1 MTAALPLPTAPVLPA
16 GLSEGEAQQRLS
28 SGGRNELLVSRPRSM
43 LRLVREVAFE
53 PMFLLLVACGALY
66 MALGDVQEALMLLG
80 FVFVV
85 MGISFVQQRRS
96 ERSLDAL
103 RDLSSPQARVIRGGK
118 ERTVAARDLVVD
130 DIVMLAEGD
139 RVPADLS
146 LMHCANLAI
155 DESLLTGESVPVS
168 KQAAMLP
175 HAADDSPLSTND
187 VVLTQAFSGTLVIR
201 GTAWGRITATGERSA
216 LGRIGRSLAG
226 IQVESTP
233 IQKETRRVVTRIA
246 IVGLA
251 LAAALAIAFALL
263 RGDWLHGLLAGL
275 TLAMAI
281 LPEELPV
288 VLTLFLGLGA
298 WRLAREK
305 VLARSTPAVELLG
318 ATTVLCV
325 DKTGT
330 LTANRMTVRR
340 LWSEAAVHD
349 TVRDSAKA
357 GAALLQEALHGVLE
371 YAVLASHRRAFDPME
386 TAIGEAGQ
394 QLLAHTEHLHT
405 DWTLIDDYPLSPE
418 MLAMSRV
425 WQSPDRRERLI
436 AAKGAP
442 EAIVDLCHLH
452 PERSASIADQVLA
465 MAADGL
471 RVLGVAQA
479 TFAAG
484 ELPGLQHDFDF
495 KFLGLVGL
503 EDPVRPDVPQAIAEC
518 QAAGIR
524 VVMVTGDHPATAI
537 SAARQAGLSTDA
549 PVVTGTELA
558 SLSDAELDARLVA
571 THIFCRVQPEQKLR
585 LVRAFRARG
594 DVVAMTG
601 DGVNDAPA
609 LKAADIG
616 VAMGARGTEVARQAA
631 ALVLLNDDFAS
642 LVTAVRYGRR
652 VFANLRKAIVFVV
665 AVHIPI
671 VGLSILPVLFGW
683 PMLLMPVHI
692 LFLQLIIDPACSVVF
707 EAEPL
712 EPDAMKV
719 PPRRPD
725 QRLFDAEVMMRGLW
739 QGLGLL
745 VLLLMT
751 YAGARLITRADAGRD
766 DMARA
771 LTFVVLVL
779 ANLALIHSNRSW
791 GRTVWWGRALASGQF
806 GWIALGTLALLS
818 VVLIVPAV
826 SRLFSFFTPT
836 LFLLC
841 AALGMVGLSLLWFEG
856 VKWGMRVRSRHVV
869 QCSGRL
875 TGRPVRQATPSGG
888 ARARESSP
896 EQ

>member
-1 MTAALPLPTAPVLPA
+1 MNAGLPPSQAPAPPE
-16 GLSEGEAQQRLS
+16 GLSEGDAQQRLVQ
-28 SGGRNELLVSRPRSM
+28 GGPNELPVSRPRSV

-118 ERTVAARDLVVD
+118 ERTAAARDLVVD

-146 LMHCANLAI
+146 LMACANLAI
-155 DESLLTGESVPVS
+155 DESLLTGESAPVT
-168 KQAAMLP
+168 KQAASLAGAVAFGAP
-175 HAADDSPLSTND
+175 GPTDADQA
-187 VVLTQAFSGTLVIR
+187 QAFSGTLVTR
-201 GTAWGRITATGERSA
+201 GTARGRVTATGERSA
-216 LGRIGRSLAG
+216 LGRIGQSLAG
-226 IQVESTP
+226 IKVESTP
-233 IQKETRRVVTRIA
+233 IQRETRRVVKRIA
-246 IVGLA
+246 IVGLT
-251 LAAALAIAFALL
+251 LAAALAVAYGWLL
-263 RGDWLHGLLAGL
+263 GDWLHGLLAGL

-305 VLARSTPAVELLG
+305 VLARSIPAVELLG

-340 LWSEAAVHD
+340 LWSEEAVHD
-349 TVRDSAKA
+349 SVRDSAKA
-357 GAALLQEALHGVLE
+357 GAAPLREELHGVLE

-386 TAIGEAGQ
+386 SAIGEAGQ
-394 QLLAHTEHLHT
+394 RLLAHTEHLHT

-425 WQSPDRRERLI
+425 WESPDRRERLI

-442 EAIVDLCHLH
+442 EAIVDLCHLDAA
-452 PERSASIADQVLA
+452 RSALIADQVLA

-479 TFAAG
+479 IFAAG
-484 ELPGLQHDFDF
+484 VLPGLQHDFDF
-495 KFLGLVGL
+495 QFLGLVGL

-524 VVMVTGDHPATAI
+524 VVLMTGDHPATAI
-537 SAARQAGLSTDA
+537 SVAKQAGLSTDA
-549 PVVTGTELA
+549 PVITGTEL
-558 SLSDAELDARLVA
+558 STLSDAELDARLVA
-571 THIFCRVQPEQKLR
+571 THIFCRVQPDQKLR

-665 AVHIPI
+665 AVHVPI
-671 VGLSILPVLFGW
+671 IGLSILPVLFGW

-712 EPDAMKV
+712 EPDAMQV

-725 QRLFDAEVMMRGLW
+725 QRLFDRAVMMRGLW
-739 QGLGLL
+739 QGVGLL
-745 VLLLMT
+745 VLLLVT
-751 YAGARLITRADAGRD
+751 YAGARLVAPSDAGRD

-779 ANLALIHSNRSW
+779 ANLALIHTNRSW
-791 GRTVWWGRALASGQF
+791 SRTVWSGSAASNGQF
-806 GWIALGTLALLS
+806 GWIAVGTL
-818 VVLIVPAV
+818 VVLGVVLSVPAV
-826 SRLFSFFTPT
+826 SRLFSFVTPT
-836 LFLLC
+836 PILLF
-841 AALGMVGLSLLWFEG
+841 AALGMAVLSLLWFEG
-856 VKWGMRVRSRHVV
+856 VKWGIRVRNP
-869 QCSGRL
+869 
-875 TGRPVRQATPSGG
+875 PVG
-888 ARARESSP
+888 
-896 EQ
+896 

>member
-1 MTAALPLPTAPVLPA
+1 MTAALPPLNASALPE
-16 GLSEGEAQQRLS
+16 GLGEGEARQRLLKD
-28 SGGRNELLVSRPRSM
+28 GLNELPVSRPRGV
-43 LRLVREVAFE
+43 LRLLREVALE

-66 MALGDVQEALMLLG
+66 MALGDVREALMLLG

-103 RDLSSPQARVIRGGK
+103 RDLSSPQARVRRAGS
-118 ERTVAARDLVVD
+118 ERSVAARDLVVGD
-130 DIVMLAEGD
+130 VVMLAEGD

-146 LMHCANLAI
+146 LTSCANLAI
-155 DESLLTGESVPVS
+155 DESLLTGESAPVS
-168 KQAAMLP
+168 KQAVVVAG
-175 HAADDSPLSTND
+175 ATGDIASPVTDAGLAH
-187 VVLTQAFSGTLVIR
+187 AFSGTLVTR
-201 GTAWGRITATGERSA
+201 GTAWGQVTATGERSA
-216 LGRIGRSLAG
+216 LGRIGQSLSG
-226 IQVESTP
+226 IQIETTP

-246 IVGLA
+246 IIGLV
-251 LAAALAIAFALL
+251 LAAALAVAFGLL
-263 RGDWLHGLLAGL
+263 RGDWLHGLLAGI
-275 TLAMAI
+275 TLAMAV

-305 VLARSTPAVELLG
+305 VLARSIPAVELLG

-340 LWSEAAVHD
+340 LWSEVAVHD
-349 TVRDSAKA
+349 TLHDGAKA
-357 GAALLQEALHGVLE
+357 GAAPLQEELHGLLE
-371 YAVLASHRRAFDPME
+371 FAVLASHRRAFDPME
-386 TAIGEAGQ
+386 SAIGEAGQ

-425 WQSPDRRERLI
+425 WRSPDTSSPDRREFLI

-442 EAIVDLCHLH
+442 EAIVDLCHLDA
-452 PERSASIADQVLA
+452 ERSALIADQVLS

-484 ELPGLQHDFDF
+484 VLPGVQHDFDF
-495 KFLGLVGL
+495 RFLGLVGL

-518 QAAGIR
+518 LAAGIR
-524 VVMVTGDHPATAI
+524 VVMMTGDHPATAT
-537 SAARQAGLSTDA
+537 SVAKQAGLSTDA
-549 PVVTGTELA
+549 PAITGTELA
-558 SLSDAELDARLVA
+558 TLSDADLDARLIA

-665 AVHIPI
+665 AVHVPI

-712 EPDAMKV
+712 EPDAMKA
-719 PPRRPD
+719 PPRRAD
-725 QRLFDAEVMMRGLW
+725 QRLFDGAVMTRGLW
-739 QGLGLL
+739 QGVGLL
-745 VLLLMT
+745 ALLLAT
-751 YAGARLITRADAGRD
+751 YTGALFVAPLGADRD
-766 DMARA
+766 DIART

-779 ANLALIHSNRSW
+779 ANLALIQTNRSW
-791 GRTVWWGRALASGQF
+791 GPTPWRAGAASSRQF
-806 GWIALGTLALLS
+806 GWIAIATA
-818 VVLIVPAV
+818 VVLGLVLVVPPIT
-826 SRLFSFFTPT
+826 RLFSFVMLPP
-836 LFLLC
+836 LWLA
-841 AALGMVGLSLLWFEG
+841 AALGVSVLSLGWFET
-856 VKWGMRVRSRHVV
+856 VKWGLR
-869 QCSGRL
+869 GR
-875 TGRPVRQATPSGG
+875 
-888 ARARESSP
+888 
-896 EQ
+896 